1 MYKIE
6 MNGITKKFGT
16 LIANDN
22 INLKVKDREIHAIL
36 GENGAGKSTLMSIL
50 FGLYQPDKG
59 EIKIDGKKVIINNP
73 NDANNYNIGMVHQH
87 FKLVENFSVL
97 ENVILGVENVNKL
110 NKIDYSSPRKEIS
123 RIVSEYKLNLN
134 LDSKISD
141 LTVGQQQRVEILK
154 MLYRNSDIL
163 IFDEPTAVLTPQEII
178 ELMKIMKNFTKEGKT
193 IILIT
198 HKLNEIKE
206 VADRTTVLR
215 RGKQVGVLEV
225 KNVSTQE
232 MAELMVGRK
241 INFNIDK
248 NTIKKGN
255 VVLEVKNLTLKKKN
269 IDIVKKVSF
278 SLREGEILGFAG
290 IDGNGQTECVYGL
303 TGISKIS
310 DGKVMLNSVDITN
323 SSIRERYTLGMS
335 HIPEDRQK
343 YGVVLDFDLKSN
355 LVLQEYYTSKFQN
368 KQFLKFN
375 EIKNYSDDL
384 IEKFD
389 IRSER
394 GSNTFVRSMSGGNQ
408 QKAIVAREM
417 SRKHNCLVAV
427 QPTRGLDVGAIEYIH
442 NRLLEERENKKGILL
457 FSLELDEIFKLS
469 DRILVMYEG
478 EIVGEFNPTETSKEE
493 LGLYMSGAKKGNY
506 NENI

>member
-6 MNGITKKFGT
+6 MNNITKKFGT

-97 ENVILGVENVNKL
+97 ENVILGVENVSKL

-123 RIVSEYKLNLN
+123 KIVSEYKLNLN

-206 VADRTTVLR
+206 VA
-215 RGKQVGVLEV
+215 GW
-225 KNVSTQE
+225 
-232 MAELMVGRK
+232 
-241 INFNIDK
+241 
-248 NTIKKGN
+248 
-255 VVLEVKNLTLKKKN
+255 KKN
-269 IDIVKKVSF
+269 
-278 SLREGEILGFAG
+278 
-290 IDGNGQTECVYGL
+290 
-303 TGISKIS
+303 
-310 DGKVMLNSVDITN
+310 
-323 SSIRERYTLGMS
+323 
-335 HIPEDRQK
+335 
-343 YGVVLDFDLKSN
+343 
-355 LVLQEYYTSKFQN
+355 
-368 KQFLKFN
+368 
-375 EIKNYSDDL
+375 
-384 IEKFD
+384 
-389 IRSER
+389 
-394 GSNTFVRSMSGGNQ
+394 
-408 QKAIVAREM
+408 
-417 SRKHNCLVAV
+417 
-427 QPTRGLDVGAIEYIH
+427 
-442 NRLLEERENKKGILL
+442 
-457 FSLELDEIFKLS
+457 
-469 DRILVMYEG
+469 
-478 EIVGEFNPTETSKEE
+478 
-493 LGLYMSGAKKGNY
+493 
-506 NENI
+506 

>member
-6 MNGITKKFGT
+6 MNDITKKFGT

-97 ENVILGVENVNKL
+97 ENVILGVENVSKL

-123 RIVSEYKLNLN
+123 KIVSEYKLNLN

-215 RGKQVGVLEV
+215 RGKQVGVLDV

-248 NTIKKGN
+248 NTTKKGN

-278 SLREGEILGFAG
+278 SLKEGEILGVAG

-310 DGKVMLNSVDITN
+310 DGKSYVKLCW
-323 SSIRERYTLGMS
+323 
-335 HIPEDRQK
+335 
-343 YGVVLDFDLKSN
+343 
-355 LVLQEYYTSKFQN
+355 YYKF
-368 KQFLKFN
+368 F
-375 EIKNYSDDL
+375 YSW
-384 IEKFD
+384 K
-389 IRSER
+389 
-394 GSNTFVRSMSGGNQ
+394 V
-408 QKAIVAREM
+408 
-417 SRKHNCLVAV
+417 
-427 QPTRGLDVGAIEYIH
+427 
-442 NRLLEERENKKGILL
+442 
-457 FSLELDEIFKLS
+457 
-469 DRILVMYEG
+469 
-478 EIVGEFNPTETSKEE
+478 
-493 LGLYMSGAKKGNY
+493 
-506 NENI
+506 